1 MTELTVSGSAPA
13 APLHTNFFPGGK
25 LLATYDFTGAQGLH
39 YALADP
45 LGTKRVQ
52 FTINSSGL
60 ETTELNCLS
69 LPFGNSLNNSF
80 TTDCVPVGTSGAD
93 ATEHHFTGK
102 ERDTESGND
111 YFGARYYSSSMGRFM
126 SPDWSA
132 KAEPVPYAK
141 LDDPQSLNL
150 YAYVGNNPL
159 TQVDADGHCWP
170 QWLCNKVAQA
180 FINVA
185 TLGVVA
191 YIHHEAKVTA
201 QHRQYLID
209 NGYTLVNGSNKE
221 VDLKSASAK
230 EVNQAYGQ
238 AQADQ
243 FRQALGL
250 ASQIPTVPGAGSI
263 APEEGT
269 GGEATP
275 ESAQMK
281 RLSNGEIKQLQENGI
296 DPHDLKPNSK
306 YDLFKNSDGEI
317 FVKPK
322 AGNGP
327 GETTGLNI
335 KDYQ

>member
-1 MTELTVSGSAPA
+1 MEVSTTMTISAVCA
-13 APLHTNFFPGGK
+13 
-25 LLATYDFTGAQGLH
+25 
-39 YALADP
+39 
-45 LGTKRVQ
+45 
-52 FTINSSGL
+52 S
-60 ETTELNCLS
+60 TTRFS
-69 LPFGNSLNNSF
+69 PSRS
-80 TTDCVPVGTSGAD
+80 
-93 ATEHHFTGK
+93 TGK
-102 ERDTESGND
+102 ERDAESGND

>member
-102 ERDTESGND
+102 ERDAESGND

>member
-1 MTELTVSGSAPA
+1 LTVSGSAPA

-102 ERDTESGND
+102 ERDAESGND

-141 LDDPQSLNL
+141 LDDPQSLKL

>member
-1 MTELTVSGSAPA
+1 VTELTVSGSAPA

-102 ERDTESGND
+102 ERDAESGND